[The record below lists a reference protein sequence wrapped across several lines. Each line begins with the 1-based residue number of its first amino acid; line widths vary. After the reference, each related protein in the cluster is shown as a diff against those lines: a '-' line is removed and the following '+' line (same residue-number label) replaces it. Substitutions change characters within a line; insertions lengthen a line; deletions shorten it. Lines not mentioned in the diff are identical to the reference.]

1 MPEQLNAQ
9 LRTDFGKG
17 AARRIRRDDLI
28 PAVLYAK
35 GDDPIHLTLPGHET
49 FLIIKDNVNALINV
63 TYDGGKS
70 LALVKDIQ
78 RNAVKRTIEHIDLVM
93 VTRDQKVQVD
103 VPVTITGES
112 APGTITLVEMVSMT
126 VTAPVIDI
134 PEVIEVSVEGLEDGT
149 VVRFEDLT
157 LPDDVEAD
165 YEDDQPIVV
174 VEIPRIDESDL
185 ETPAAEDEGA
195 EGEDAG
201 DAAAEEGSED
211 AEDGDE
217 G

>member
-35 GDDPIHLTLPGHET
+35 GDDPIHLTLPGHDT

-165 YEDDQPIVV
+165 YEVDQPIVI

-211 AEDGDE
+211 AEDGAE